1 MQKKAGIIGLGLIG
15 GSIGLALCEEG
26 WEVIGRDID
35 PSRVNDAKMMGA
47 ITDEGSMGDCE
58 IVFVATPVSGIAES
72 VHQAFEE
79 GAKAVTDVGSV
90 KGSIVSQVD
99 DKRFIPGH
107 PMAEPN
113 KKVLRGLALTFFELQ
128 HGCSLHQKAVMMH
141 ALKSYNLPSFP

>member
-1 MQKKAGIIGLGLIG
+1 MYAKESRNYWARLIG

-35 PSRVNDAKMMGA
+35 PSRIIDAKTMGA

-90 KGSIVSQVD
+90 KGSLVSQQVTSD
-99 DKRFIPGH
+99 SYLDILWRE
-107 PMAEPN
+107 AN
-113 KKVLRGLALTFFELQ
+113 KKASEGLALIFRGAAWVLTPQ
-128 HGCSLHQKAVMMH
+128 G
-141 ALKSYNLPSFP
+141 